1 MKVVRYL
8 SPESAA
14 PLVGR
19 CDDGFV
25 RPVDVGSMAELLRQD
40 VPAIR
45 ALLEAAA
52 SAPAVEAPRLLP
64 PVDGRT
70 EVWAAGITYERSL
83 SARMAES
90 TQPSVY
96 DLVYEAKRPEL
107 FFKAPAWR
115 VVTDGDP
122 ISVRGDSENSVPE
135 PELALVLTAGGDIA
149 GYTVCNDVSSRSIEG
164 ANPLYLSQAKLYDG
178 SCALAP
184 GWRPAWEIPDPY
196 ALTIR
201 IMVVREGASVWTG
214 ATSTSTMH
222 RRLDDLVTDLGRE
235 LSFPDGAVLSTG
247 TGLVPGS
254 CFTLCP
260 GDVVTIQIE
269 DVGQLR
275 TPTVAGRSVR
285 VNGRRS
291 AQRRVDAD
299 TPFDT
304 MPVFVRGGVSV
315 PALDLPVEPAGTR
328 APVPVGLPDDG
339 SLER

>member
-1 MKVVRYL
+1 
-8 SPESAA
+8 
-14 PLVGR
+14 
-19 CDDGFV
+19 
-25 RPVDVGSMAELLRQD
+25 
-40 VPAIR
+40 
-45 ALLEAAA
+45 
-52 SAPAVEAPRLLP
+52 
-64 PVDGRT
+64 
-70 EVWAAGITYERSL
+70 
-83 SARMAES
+83 
-90 TQPSVY
+90 
-96 DLVYEAKRPEL
+96 
-107 FFKAPAWR
+107 
-115 VVTDGDP
+115 
-122 ISVRGDSENSVPE
+122 VPE
-135 PELALVLTAGGDIA
+135 PELALVITAGGDIA

-201 IMVVREGASVWTG
+201 VMVVREGASVWTG

-222 RRLDDLVTDLGRE
+222 RRLDDLVADLGRE

-285 VNGRRS
+285 VPGRRGALPGRRS
-291 AQRRVDAD
+291 SQRMVDAD
-299 TPFDT
+299 TPLDM
-304 MPVFVRGGVSV
+304 MPVFVRGGMSV
-315 PALDLPVEPAGTR
+315 PALELPVDPAVTR
-328 APVPVGLPDDG
+328 APVPVALLDDG